1 MTLKNP
7 FMKKFL
13 LALCLLVGFHSFAQK
28 PDDLVGVWFNEEKD
42 GKVEVFKKADGT
54 YSGKIV
60 WVKNDFNEDGSKPKR
75 DRKNPD
81 EKLRNRVLSG
91 LVILN
96 GLRWDASDKE
106 WEGGQIYDTKSGKTY
121 SCYCKLQPNGT
132 LYFKGFVTG
141 MPFLGRST
149 VWTRAKTP
157 NNA

>member
-1 MTLKNP
+1 
-7 FMKKFL
+7 MKKML
-13 LALCLLVGFHSFAQK
+13 LALCLLFGFQTFAQK
-28 PDDLVGVWFNEEKD
+28 ADDLVGVWFNEEKD

-75 DRKNPD
+75 DRKNPE

-96 GLRWDASDKE
+96 GPRWDASDKE

-149 VWTRAKTP
+149 VWTRTKTP

>member
-1 MTLKNP
+1 
-7 FMKKFL
+7 MKKFL
-13 LALCLLVGFHSFAQK
+13 LALCLLVGFQTFAQK
-28 PDDLVGVWFNEEKD
+28 ADELVGVWFNEEKD

-60 WVKNDFNEDGSKPKR
+60 WVKNDYNEDGSKPKR

-81 EKLRNRVLSG
+81 EKLRNRVLYG
-91 LVILN
+91 LVILT
-96 GLRWDASDKE
+96 GLQWDASEKE
-106 WEGGQIYDTKSGKTY
+106 WVDGLIYDTKSGKTY
-121 SCYCKLQPNGT
+121 SCYCKLQPDGT

-141 MPFLGRST
+141 IPFLGRST